1 MSKFKPL
8 RPTTTQMK
16 RMLSRQQP
24 IGAGFLIYKSANNEV
39 GIVEFKVSDKG
50 IMTML
55 DGSPMIYT
63 CKNGSI
69 KHYQIIDFTPEGK
82 SCMM

>member
-1 MSKFKPL
+1 MSKLKPL

-16 RMLSRQQP
+16 RMLSKQQP

-39 GIVEFKVSDKG
+39 GVVEFKVSDTG

-63 CKNGSI
+63 CENGTI
-69 KHYQIIDFTPEGK
+69 KHYQIVDFTPAEK
-82 SCMM
+82 

>member
-1 MSKFKPL
+1 MSKLKPL

-16 RMLSRQQP
+16 RMLSKQQP

-50 IMTML
+50 RMTML
-55 DGSPMIYT
+55 DGSPVIYT
-63 CKNGSI
+63 CKDDTI
-69 KHYQIIDFTPEGK
+69 KHYQIIDFIPKTINK
-82 SCMM
+82 H